1 MHECVGFH
9 AGFRISH
16 ILPGNNGIAAK
27 GNVLSKLVLENE
39 ITFFLLKKSVSKNFI
54 RRIVLLTQF

>member
-9 AGFRISH
+9 AGFRTLH

-39 ITFFLLKKSVSKNFI
+39 ITFFL
-54 RRIVLLTQF
+54 